1 MLFSMQI
8 LNDPSKEPSQR
19 TNIGYLMLGLTAFLI
34 ISNIIIIGTFIVIDI
49 KSSCRR
55 KYREL
60 SAKKSNEKRKE
71 MQDLKLHQLNES
83 SSHLNDISSVLL
95 TEIKEQ
101 EDDDEADEAFE

>member
-1 MLFSMQI
+1 
-8 LNDPSKEPSQR
+8 
-19 TNIGYLMLGLTAFLI
+19 
-34 ISNIIIIGTFIVIDI
+34 
-49 KSSCRR
+49 
-55 KYREL
+55 
-60 SAKKSNEKRKE
+60 